1 MFTFGCMKSKTQS
14 RKETYCSRIK
24 QSWHSISRMYNA
36 QGDDY
41 DLTTT
46 LGFILLYINTPE
58 GVPSTSI
65 GPALG
70 MEATS
75 MVRTLNSMEEKGW
88 IRRKKDAKDARKV
101 MISLTAKGK
110 QKRDISKLAVQLFN
124 EKVEKR
130 VGKQKLK
137 IFTEVLNEINAI
149 SDEVFAK

>member
-1 MFTFGCMKSKTQS
+1 MKPEP
-14 RKETYCSRIK
+14 RKETYCSLIK
-24 QSWHSISRMYNA
+24 QSWHGISRMYNA

-41 DLTTT
+41 ELTTT

-124 EKVEKR
+124 QAVEKK

-149 SDEVFAK
+149 AEEAVAQ